1 MPLPTQFVIACFE
14 QCSCIDS
21 CCLNGLN
28 TLLQMQGIMVRHYAK
43 PELSG
48 FIRISAGRPDQTDLL
63 MKAIHAL

>member
-1 MPLPTQFVIACFE
+1 
-14 QCSCIDS
+14 
-21 CCLNGLN
+21 
-28 TLLQMQGIMVRHYAK
+28 MQGIMVRHYAK

>member
-1 MPLPTQFVIACFE
+1 MACLSSNQLAKGCGSTLVKPLRFTTVFC
-14 QCSCIDS
+14 
-21 CCLNGLN
+21 
-28 TLLQMQGIMVRHYAK
+28 MQGIMVRHYAK